1 MEGSKAVA
9 AAKSDM
15 NKDAYE
21 ARAVNQ
27 CWKWDVPI
35 RWSKLLELQR
45 GITIDSN
52 KRVTPLLAFTS
63 VAAVSLLCFHSG
75 NLIDRPIRSTGII
88 APSMCFRQSSDT
100 VLNEKRKKSSTPS
113 SSVVADFY
121 FYWLLG
127 CLHLLFGKT
136 QVFWGFYLAILLM
149 VTGSLSPPVHLTVAF
164 STLDQNSVLVCV
176 SGTFSN
182 WTTTSLILF
191 YFYKSFLF
199 TKVSGYY
206 ESINSALRKVCGT
219 KVHPPV
225 KPNWG
230 QQNPTFKKDRIH
242 AL

>member
-1 MEGSKAVA
+1 M
-9 AAKSDM
+9 
-15 NKDAYE
+15 
-21 ARAVNQ
+21 
-27 CWKWDVPI
+27 
-35 RWSKLLELQR
+35 ELQR

-100 VLNEKRKKSSTPS
+100 VLNEKRKKKLNA
-113 SSVVADFY
+113 VIIRCCRF
-121 FYWLLG
+121 LL
-127 CLHLLFGKT
+127 LLTLRLLTF
-136 QVFWGFYLAILLM
+136 VIIIVYLAILSM

-176 SGTFSN
+176 SETFSN

-225 KPNWG
+225 KPN
-230 QQNPTFKKDRIH
+230 
-242 AL
+242 

>member
-9 AAKSDM
+9 AAKTDM

-27 CWKWDVPI
+27 CWKWDAPI

-75 NLIDRPIRSTGII
+75 NLIDRPIRLRALLPRVCVSG
-88 APSMCFRQSSDT
+88 SRQI
-100 VLNEKRKKSSTPS
+100 LCWMRKEKKSSTPS

-136 QVFWGFYLAILLM
+136 QVFWGFYLAILSM

-176 SGTFSN
+176 SETFSN

-199 TKVSGYY
+199 TKVSGY
-206 ESINSALRKVCGT
+206 
-219 KVHPPV
+219 
-225 KPNWG
+225 
-230 QQNPTFKKDRIH
+230 
-242 AL
+242 